1 MLFCSQKTR
10 DCFYLNYTYIKS
22 TWCKIQ
28 KGQKYVEEKISPTL
42 SPKQP
47 VPLSKEISVATL
59 LCIFP
64 TATFIHILA
73 NMTVSFPSTQLMAKN
88 THCSQLRGIE
98 LYGGTTRYWNSPQS
112 NLQPCTHILFHVCEN
127 IQRIHT
133 PKKSLLKDICIHH
146 SGELLQNAP
155 SKTWISPALRNTEIK
170 SILDQRY
177 YMRDGNTTQ
186 N

>member
-10 DCFYLNYTYIKS
+10 DYFYLNYTYIKS

-64 TATFIHILA
+64 TAIFIHILA
-73 NMTVSFPSTQLMAKN
+73 NMTISFPSTQLMAKN

-98 LYGGTTRYWNSPQS
+98 LYGCTTRYWNSPQS
-112 NLQPCTHILFHVCEN
+112 NLQTTLYTYPFSCVWEYAKDTYT
-127 IQRIHT
+127 Q
-133 PKKSLLKDICIHH
+133 KKSVKGYLH
-146 SGELLQNAP
+146 SSFCWTFTKCPQ
-155 SKTWISPALRNTEIK
+155 
-170 SILDQRY
+170 
-177 YMRDGNTTQ
+177 
-186 N
+186 